1 MPAPRASIYWDL
13 DACGPQ
19 GYTADEAV
27 QAIRWRALRAH
38 AGEIRKI
45 RAYSSA
51 EARAEGDSVLLD
63 ELRLRSIEVL
73 DTRPVG
79 GPECT
84 VKMMQVDI
92 LIEMMDV
99 TKAPPTLLIISD
111 NRSMTYPVSLL
122 RNRLRKVELI
132 TSAEL
137 TEAVQHVRTAPA
149 DPLASLVSTE
159 PSGEALRDDALPIQH
174 AAVALNTAPLSPA
187 QREDGPAIA
196 IPLQSVHL
204 QTAPHQY
211 ALSSRHS
218 TPPGSSSGRTKSP
231 NRSWGT

>member
-1 MPAPRASIYWDL
+1 M
-13 DACGPQ
+13 
-19 GYTADEAV
+19 
-27 QAIRWRALRAH
+27 
-38 AGEIRKI
+38 
-45 RAYSSA
+45 
-51 EARAEGDSVLLD
+51 LLD

-211 ALSSRHS
+211 VALVQAFDAARVQFGKDQVPKSQLGNLILAQSRRAYGDAGVSSFKRYIEKALRDGMVEVGQGEQEEWVALKQQWAI
-218 TPPGSSSGRTKSP
+218 PGQD
-231 NRSWGT
+231 